1 MREGVE
7 SKGAAIIASKD
18 AVKAMGAELLFD
30 YLAIRLNRPKARDTT
45 MIINASFTDTGEN
58 YVLALENGVLNDTQN
73 THAETADT
81 TITLTRSALD
91 QILISE
97 SSIDQKAVSGEL
109 GVEGS
114 REKLDQFFALLD
126 RFEFWFNVVTP

>member
-1 MREGVE
+1 
-7 SKGAAIIASKD
+7 
-18 AVKAMGAELLFD
+18 
-30 YLAIRLNRPKARDTT
+30 

-109 GVEGS
+109 GAEGS

-126 RFEFWFNVVTP
+126 RFEFWFNIVTP